1 MTPKT
6 ISRRVAVDRLDVVD
20 DLLREIRTLPLD
32 DRNAFFSDRR
42 NIWSAE
48 SCLRRSLEALFD
60 LGRHILAKGYGLGVS
75 EYKEIATRLQEQGIL
90 LEKEAEIMRILAGYR
105 NRLVH
110 FYHEVSAEELYE
122 ICANQLSDLEVV
134 QNAYRRWLKEHP
146 ERIDSVL

>member
-90 LEKEAEIMRILAGYR
+90 LEREAEIMRILAGYR

-122 ICANQLSDLEVV
+122 ICANQLSDLKVV